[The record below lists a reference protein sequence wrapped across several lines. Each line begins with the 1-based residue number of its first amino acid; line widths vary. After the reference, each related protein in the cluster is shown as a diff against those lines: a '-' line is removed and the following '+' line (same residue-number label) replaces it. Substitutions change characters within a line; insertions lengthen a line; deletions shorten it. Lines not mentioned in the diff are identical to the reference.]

1 MLQVFAN
8 SVDITANVTKNS
20 IRIAEQ
26 MNNRANTCSF
36 SVEDFSIGEG
46 AKIEVFEGFTL
57 TSEATSG
64 QAVLN
69 ASDTFEFE

>member
-8 SVDITANVTKNS
+8 GTDITANVTKNS
-20 IRIAEQ
+20 IRITEQ

-46 AKIEVFEGFTL
+46 AKIEVFEGFKL

-64 QAVLN
+64 QSVLN